1 MTTSD
6 ELDREHIATYTLT
19 IEARDNNLDDVD
31 QRQKTPEYM
40 TIELRDV
47 NDNAPIFQQSSYHR
61 NTRENIGVNADILI
75 GRAMCFRDNVPL
87 LCVLHVHVVHAACIL
102 LCTSKWLK
110 QE

>member
-6 ELDREHIATYTLT
+6 ELDRERIATYTLT

-75 GRAMCFRDNVPL
+75 GMAMCFRDNVPL
-87 LCVLHVHVVHAACIL
+87 LCVLQS
-102 LCTSKWLK
+102 CTCSTCSMHTTLY
-110 QE
+110 Q

>member
-6 ELDREHIATYTLT
+6 ELDRESIATYTLT

-40 TIELRDV
+40 TIELCDV
-47 NDNAPIFQQSSYHR
+47 NDNAPIFQQSSYQR

-75 GRAMCFRDNVPL
+75 GMAMCFRDNVPL
-87 LCVLHVHVVHAACIL
+87 LCVLQS
-102 LCTSKWLK
+102 CTCSTCSMHTTLY
-110 QE
+110 Q